1 MRVGVRVRVT
11 VRARAANPNPNPDP
25 NPDPDP
31 KQVRDADLVAVLR
44 RGRLVELGTPAELAR
59 ADGWFA
65 TSSPLARL

>member
-1 MRVGVRVRVT
+1 M
-11 VRARAANPNPNPDP
+11 NPNPDP
-25 NPDPDP
+25 NPNRNPDP

-65 TSSPLARL
+65 TSSPLAGHQVSSMSSFAPIRH